1 MEFFFKLKHGKHIVL
16 IKLVAFEHFYQN
28 GKSYWHKHL
37 NFIQISFNSKFEIKI
52 MDLIIC
58 WMIKMRVKF
67 EQNNLFTS

>member
-1 MEFFFKLKHGKHIVL
+1 MANSS
-16 IKLVAFEHFYQN
+16 KLVAFEHFYQN

-37 NFIQISFNSKFEIKI
+37 NFIQFHSTAK

-58 WMIKMRVKF
+58 WMIELMVRF